1 MRRFI
6 LITGASSGIGE
17 SACHVLLGKGYEII
31 AGVRSSADADKLKA
45 AGGSKLHPLI
55 MDVTDETGMQL
66 ARDEAANLIGDG
78 SLVALFNN
86 AGVVVNGAWL
96 YIPIDEWRQQFE
108 VNVIGVIRTTQ
119 LFFPLLSA
127 PRQDGDTHPRRIIN
141 MGSVSGLFASPFI
154 APYAASKYAMEALS
168 DSLRRELY
176 MHDIQVVII
185 EGGNIATPIWEKAK
199 KTPSYFGPEY
209 DSILA
214 FKDKIIDGLIA
225 KGMPLK
231 VINDVIIKT
240 VMDKSVKARY
250 LVRPQKWKFNLVR
263 LLPTKWVDRMIHRNL
278 QKQSGIRPF

>member
-17 SACHVLLGKGYEII
+17 SACHVLLAKGYEII
-31 AGVRSSADADKLKA
+31 AGVRTHEDAAKLKSS
-45 AGGSKLHPLI
+45 GGERLHPLI
-55 MDVTDETGMQL
+55 MDVTDESGML
-66 ARDEAANLIGDG
+66 SARDEAAKIIAEGA
-78 SLVALFNN
+78 LVAIFNN
-86 AGVVVNGAWL
+86 AGIVVNGAWL
-96 YIPIDEWRQQFE
+96 YIPIDAWRQQFE

-119 LFFPLLSA
+119 LFFPLLA
-127 PRQDGDTHPRRIIN
+127 KARQPGDTHPRRIIN

-176 MHDIQVVII
+176 MYDIQVVVI

-209 DSILA
+209 DPILA
-214 FKDKIIDGLIA
+214 FKEQMIDGLIA
-225 KGMPLK
+225 RGMPLK
-231 VINDVIIKT
+231 AINDVIIKT

-263 LLPTKWVDRMIHRNL
+263 LLPAKWVDRLIHRNL
-278 QKQSGIRPF
+278 QKRSGIRPF

>member
-17 SACHVLLGKGYEII
+17 SACHVLLEKGYEVL
-31 AGVRSSADADKLKA
+31 AGVRTPADAVKLKTA
-45 AGGSKLHPLI
+45 AGPELHPLI
-55 MDVTDETGMQL
+55 MDVTDESGMQS
-66 ARDEAANLIGDG
+66 ARDEAEKIIGDG
-78 SLVALFNN
+78 ALVAIFNN

-127 PRQDGDTHPRRIIN
+127 PRQAGDTHPRRIIN

-154 APYAASKYAMEALS
+154 APYAASKYALEALS

-176 MHDIQVVII
+176 MYDIQVVII

-214 FKDKIIDGLIA
+214 FKNQMIDGLIA

-231 VINDVIIKT
+231 AINDVIIKT
-240 VMDKSVKARY
+240 VMNKSVKARY
-250 LVRPQKWKFNLVR
+250 LVRPQKWKFNMVR
-263 LLPTKWVDRMIHRNL
+263 FLPSKWVDRLIHRNL
-278 QKQSGIRPF
+278 QRRSGIRPF

>member
-17 SACHVLLGKGYEII
+17 SACHVLLEKGYEII
-31 AGVRSSADADKLKA
+31 AGVRTTGDAERLKST
-45 AGGSKLHPLI
+45 GGAKLHPLM
-55 MDVTDETGMQL
+55 MDVTDESGMQL
-66 ARDEAANLIGDG
+66 ARDEAAKIIGEG
-78 SLVALFNN
+78 ALVAIFNN

-96 YIPIDEWRQQFE
+96 YIPIAEWRHQFE

-119 LFFPLLSA
+119 LFFPLLAA
-127 PRQDGDTHPRRIIN
+127 PRQAGDHHPRRIIN

-176 MHDIQVVII
+176 MYDIQVVII
-185 EGGNIATPIWEKAK
+185 EGGNISTPIWEKAR
-199 KTPSYFGPEY
+199 KTPSWFGPEY

-214 FKDKIIDGLIA
+214 FKDKMIDGLIA
-225 KGMPLK
+225 RGMPLK
-231 VINDVIIKT
+231 PINDVIIKT

-263 LLPTKWVDRMIHRNL
+263 LLPAKWVDRLIHRNL
-278 QKQSGIRPF
+278 QKRSGIRPF

>member
-1 MRRFI
+1 MRRYI

-17 SACHVLLGKGYEII
+17 SACHVLLEKGYEII
-31 AGVRSSADADKLKA
+31 AGVRTTADAAKLKA
-45 AGGSKLHPLI
+45 TGGPKLHPLM
-55 MDVTDETGMQL
+55 MDVTDESGMQL
-66 ARDEAANLIGDG
+66 ARDEAAKIIGEG
-78 SLVALFNN
+78 TLVAIFNN

-96 YIPIDEWRQQFE
+96 YIPIEEWRHQFE

-119 LFFPLLSA
+119 LFFPLLAA

-176 MHDIQVVII
+176 MYDIQVVII
-185 EGGNIATPIWEKAK
+185 EGGNISTPIWEKAK

-209 DSILA
+209 DSLLA
-214 FKDKIIDGLIA
+214 FKDKMIDGLIA

-231 VINDVIIKT
+231 AINDVIIKI

-263 LLPTKWVDRMIHRNL
+263 LLPAKWVDRLIHRNL
-278 QKQSGIRPF
+278 QKRSGIRPF

>member
-17 SACHVLLGKGYEII
+17 SACHVLLEKGYEII
-31 AGVRSSADADKLKA
+31 AGVRSSADAVKLKNVR
-45 AGGSKLHPLI
+45 GPKLHPLI
-55 MDVTDETGMQL
+55 MDVTDESGMQI
-66 ARDEAANLIGDG
+66 ARDQAATIIGDG
-78 SLVALFNN
+78 TLVAIFNN

-108 VNVIGVIRTTQ
+108 VNVVGVIRTTQ
-119 LFFPLLSA
+119 LFFPLLSV
-127 PRQDGDTHPRRIIN
+127 PRKAGDTHPRRIIN

-154 APYAASKYAMEALS
+154 APYAASKYALEALS

-176 MHDIQVVII
+176 MYDIQVVII

-209 DSILA
+209 DTILA
-214 FKDKIIDGLIA
+214 FKDQMIDGLIS

-231 VINDVIIKT
+231 AINDVIIKT

-250 LVRPQKWKFNLVR
+250 LVRPQKWKFNLIR
-263 LLPTKWVDRMIHRNL
+263 LLPAKWVDQLIQRNL
-278 QKQSGIRPF
+278 QKRSGIRPF